1 MKAEARWEKRF
12 QELRAFKAEHGHLVV
27 PSSGQWVALSRW
39 VAYQS
44 SKRERGTLRRERRVA
59 LEELGFRWEESD
71 GGGGPIAGVAK
82 AKWEKR
88 FRELRAFKAE
98 HGHLAVP
105 AKGAWCSLSSW
116 VAYQRL
122 LRRRGTLSPERK
134 AVLQEIGLR
143 WEPPRSKKGAGAGV
157 GAGAGARQ
165 RGTAA
170 AVGTRGGITAAASG
184 GTQDEKWAVKVEEL
198 RSFSKANGHTRVPS
212 NTKLHL
218 WLHNQRRACAKGSL
232 SNERRASLEAVGVD
246 FRVKTR
252 VSWEARLD
260 ELRAFRDAHGH
271 CAVPATWRHNKTLGS
286 WVAAQRKQHRAG
298 TLRAERKE
306 ALEQLGFEW
315 ERIRRPGSAGSLH
328 LRQNVSPWALVAK
341 NGGGGGTGGGGGRR
355 IDVMWIGGVPE
366 VEAERGEQSGQ
377 KYADDAEEDDEH
389 DNCSYKGDDDGVVN
403 VLVGGWGKGSSAYE
417 EKQQYVFN
425 RIDGWWKGDGGDE
438 TRWRDARG
446 KVRAMRYNY
455 VVQAKQR
462 RIKPDIVIEVE
473 EIEGNQIWGLVIEVD
488 EFAHRRGKH
497 YSWRAEEERMQELQA
512 TLDVP
517 LKIVRFNPDPDVANP
532 MVLEE
537 RTHALVEHIVESM
550 RRAPVRDLEVAY
562 VMY

>member
-1 MKAEARWEKRF
+1 M
-12 QELRAFKAEHGHLVV
+12 
-27 PSSGQWVALSRW
+27 
-39 VAYQS
+39 
-44 SKRERGTLRRERRVA
+44 
-59 LEELGFRWEESD
+59 
-71 GGGGPIAGVAK
+71 
-82 AKWEKR
+82 
-88 FRELRAFKAE
+88 
-98 HGHLAVP
+98 
-105 AKGAWCSLSSW
+105 
-116 VAYQRL
+116 
-122 LRRRGTLSPERK
+122 
-134 AVLQEIGLR
+134 
-143 WEPPRSKKGAGAGV
+143 
-157 GAGAGARQ
+157 
-165 RGTAA
+165 
-170 AVGTRGGITAAASG
+170 
-184 GTQDEKWAVKVEEL
+184 
-198 RSFSKANGHTRVPS
+198 
-212 NTKLHL
+212 
-218 WLHNQRRACAKGSL
+218 
-232 SNERRASLEAVGVD
+232 
-246 FRVKTR
+246 
-252 VSWEARLD
+252 
-260 ELRAFRDAHGH
+260 
-271 CAVPATWRHNKTLGS
+271 
-286 WVAAQRKQHRAG
+286 
-298 TLRAERKE
+298 
-306 ALEQLGFEW
+306 
-315 ERIRRPGSAGSLH
+315 
-328 LRQNVSPWALVAK
+328 
-341 NGGGGGTGGGGGRR
+341 
-355 IDVMWIGGVPE
+355 
-366 VEAERGEQSGQ
+366 EAERGEQSGQ